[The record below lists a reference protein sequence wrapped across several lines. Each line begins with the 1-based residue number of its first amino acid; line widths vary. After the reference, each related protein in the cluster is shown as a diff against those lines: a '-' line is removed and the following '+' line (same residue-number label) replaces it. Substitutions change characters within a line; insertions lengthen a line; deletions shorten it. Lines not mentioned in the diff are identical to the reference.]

1 MNKHLKNNISKTVAS
16 SILVGVT
23 AAIILLPH
31 TGAIRAT
38 SEYSVH
44 IMLAMLGLSIVF
56 MLLDQR
62 RIMFTGLACTAALAL
77 WLKNAS
83 NNNLKLPVINEEA
96 KLKVAHVNLSNV
108 DDELDNLT
116 KIIADEEIDLL
127 SFQEL
132 TPDWEP
138 AINQA
143 IAAVYPHKYSFVR
156 IDPYG
161 MAVYSKYPFEKSDTI
176 QCKGIPSM
184 CLEVKKNGTL
194 FHIVSTYLAPAF
206 DKTGIET
213 ASAQLKRISKKVA
226 EDNDHLIALGEY
238 NMVYWTPEIR
248 DFRSSNN
255 LENSR
260 RDIAQGNLRV
270 PYDHIFYSQDLQCV
284 QFKEII
290 SDTQKYLGI
299 LGTYQLK
306 SDDNLSSDLSLH

>member
-1 MNKHLKNNISKTVAS
+1 
-16 SILVGVT
+16 
-23 AAIILLPH
+23 
-31 TGAIRAT
+31 
-38 SEYSVH
+38 
-44 IMLAMLGLSIVF
+44 
-56 MLLDQR
+56 
-62 RIMFTGLACTAALAL
+62 MFTGLACTAILAL

-83 NNNLKLPVINEEA
+83 NNNLKLPITNEEA
-96 KLKVAHVNLSNV
+96 KLKVAHINLSNV

-138 AINQA
+138 AIQQA
-143 IAAVYPHKYSFVR
+143 VAAVYPYKYSFVR

-161 MAVYSKYPFEKSDTI
+161 MAVYSRFPFEKSDTI

-206 DKTGIET
+206 DKTGLET
-213 ASAQLKRISKKVA
+213 ASAQLKRISKRVENNK
-226 EDNDHLIALGEY
+226 DHLIALGEY
-238 NMVYWTPEIR
+238 NMVYWTQEIR
-248 DFRSSNN
+248 DFRSTNK

-290 SDTQKYLGI
+290 SDSQKYLGI

-306 SDDNLSSDLSLH
+306 SVNDLSDDLSFR